1 MRKWTAHRSCLRS
14 RMVPKCQSRGHDLVR
29 DLGSDLVI
37 GRSLDRSNF
46 AAALRNR
53 LRTHFTPLGPREA
66 TVTAFRKN
74 PSLPSLLFSLN
85 SYTAT
90 LGSFVLAVIPGCYRK
105 EAAFSRYP
113 RSVLVFSIPYQH
125 WPSTHGTLHLVH
137 RLALLFQVG
146 RHHGCLGVPSSF
158 KVTFYL
164 REEPTA
170 LSPSLDHTITFI
182 QSGSRKI
189 LTTPL
194 SIVVAF
200 QTYP

>member
-1 MRKWTAHRSCLRS
+1 
-14 RMVPKCQSRGHDLVR
+14 
-29 DLGSDLVI
+29 
-37 GRSLDRSNF
+37 
-46 AAALRNR
+46 
-53 LRTHFTPLGPREA
+53 
-66 TVTAFRKN
+66 
-74 PSLPSLLFSLN
+74 LPSLLFSLN

-170 LSPSLDHTITFI
+170 LSPSLDHTITFV

-189 LTTPL
+189 LTIPL
-194 SIVVAF
+194 SIVVGIPNLSLNVNLCRF
-200 QTYP
+200 FSFSFPGSLDTGYGGRPKSYETKNPYLEKQ